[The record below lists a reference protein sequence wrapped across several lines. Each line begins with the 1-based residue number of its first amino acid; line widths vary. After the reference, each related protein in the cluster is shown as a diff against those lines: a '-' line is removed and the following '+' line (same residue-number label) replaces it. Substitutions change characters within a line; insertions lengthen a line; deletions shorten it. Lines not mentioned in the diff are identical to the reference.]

1 MLQKYDTL
9 KSSLLLA
16 LAAAGGAA
24 ISGVATAAEIP
35 CDLENGFASELTS
48 YVSEAQTCITEADN
62 IAADI
67 ADGLYTEINA
77 ERVANGLKPLTRRA
91 SLDMAAQAHALDM
104 SVRIYAD
111 HADLE
116 GRDHL
121 HRIRAFD
128 RTMLVGASGS
138 NVMVSRSSEDATEV
152 HAKIKRDVFNAQNIN
167 RGSFTD
173 VGIGVVEKAG
183 QFYTVQVFADA
194 EGDLNEALP
203 IVAEGTAPLRV
214 NLASRDQRLV
224 AWGLME
230 ANSGD
235 VLARGSMPRLRFTG
249 LGEAEASLNVLVGV
263 RNDTYV
269 LKGPLVTGQPE
280 APSAVLIASR

>member
-1 MLQKYDTL
+1 MLQKYDKL

-24 ISGVATAAEIP
+24 ISGIASAAEVT
-35 CDLENGFASELTS
+35 CDLENGFATELAT
-48 YVSEAQTCITEADN
+48 YVAEAKTCISQADN
-62 IAADI
+62 IAVQV
-67 ADGLYTEINA
+67 ADGLFAEVNA
-77 ERVANGLKPLTRRA
+77 ERLANGLDPLNRRA

-104 SVRIYAD
+104 SVRIFAD

-138 NVMVSRSSEDATEV
+138 NVTVSKSADDASEV
-152 HAKIKRDVFNAQNIN
+152 HAKIKRDAFNAENIL
-167 RGSFTD
+167 RDSFTD
-173 VGIGVVEKAG
+173 VGIGVVENSG
-183 QFYTVQVFADA
+183 QYYVVQVFADA
-194 EGDLNEALP
+194 EGDLDQALP

-214 NLASRDQRLV
+214 NLASRDLRLV
-224 AWGLME
+224 AWGLMDTE
-230 ANSGD
+230 TGE

-249 LGEAEASLNVLVGV
+249 LEGAEASLNVLVGL
-263 RNDTYV
+263 RNDTHV
-269 LKGPLVTGQPE
+269 LKGPLVTGQPG

>member
-1 MLQKYDTL
+1 MLRKYDTL

-24 ISGVATAAEIP
+24 VSGLASAGEVT
-35 CDLENGFASELTS
+35 CNLENGFATELAT
-48 YVSEAQTCITEADN
+48 YVAEAETCIAEADN
-62 IAADI
+62 IAGQV
-67 ADGLYTEINA
+67 ADGLFAEINA
-77 ERVANGLKPLTRRA
+77 ERIANGLEPLNRRV
-91 SLDMAAQAHALDM
+91 SLDMAAEAHALDM
-104 SVRIYAD
+104 SVRIFAD

-138 NVMVSRSSEDATEV
+138 NVTVSKSSIAASDV
-152 HAKIKRDVFNAQNIN
+152 HVKIKNDAFNAENIL
-167 RGSFTD
+167 RDSFTD

-183 QFYTVQVFADA
+183 QFYVVQVFADA
-194 EGDLNEALP
+194 EGDLSEPLP
-203 IVAEGTAPLRV
+203 IIAEGTAPLRV
-214 NLASRDQRLV
+214 NLASRDQRFV
-224 AWGLME
+224 GWGLMDD
-230 ANSGD
+230 ASGE

-249 LGEAEASLNVLVGV
+249 LEASEASLNVLVGL

-280 APSAVLIASR
+280 APAAVLIASR